1 MTIVVDNDYYCFVAG
16 KLQQEIHQTKAIR
29 LLEEETTL
37 NIVRT
42 ADVLT
47 VALVDVLKT
56 YALSPTQYNVLRILR
71 GAGESGASCKEIGS
85 RLVTRDPDV
94 TRLMDRLEKRGLLT
108 RDRARQDRRV
118 VAHRLTRAGLDLVNE
133 MDRPIEALHRKLLRH
148 MKPERLREL
157 VALLEE
163 VRSGL

>member
-1 MTIVVDNDYYCFVAG
+1 MAG
-16 KLQQEIHQTKAIR
+16 RLQQEIQQTKAIR
-29 LLEEETTL
+29 LLEEETAL
-37 NIVRT
+37 NIART
-42 ADVLT
+42 ADVLML
-47 VALVDVLKT
+47 AFLDVLKP

-71 GAGESGASCKEIGS
+71 GAGESGASCKDIGG

-108 RDRARQDRRV
+108 RDRAKEDRRV

-133 MDRPIEALHRKLLRH
+133 LDRPVEELHRKLMRH

-157 VALLEE
+157 IGLLEE
-163 VRSGL
+163 LRSGL